1 MAELRFLSDRGLGL
15 LRRGLASLRTR
26 GMRASWRRLAL
37 QLFPPARAPGTAAL
51 YAPPAGIGAPA
62 AVPASD
68 APRASIVIPVHGQL
82 AHTLACLQALAAHPP
97 ATACEVIVVDD
108 CSPDETASVLAA
120 IDGLRLHRRASNGG
134 FIAACN
140 DGAALARGETLVFL
154 NNDTVP
160 QPGWLDA
167 LLDTFQA
174 HPRAGLVGAQLLY
187 PDGRLQ
193 EAGGVVF
200 ADGSAWNLGRFE
212 SPDDP
217 RFAYVR
223 DADYVSGAAIAI
235 PRGLFEAIGGFDD
248 RYAPAY
254 YEDTDLAFKV
264 RASGHRVLYQPASR
278 VVHVEGVTSGTDTS
292 SGTKAYQV
300 RNQVLFTER
309 WATEL
314 MLHPARAEPT
324 AASVSGSRP
333 QVLLID
339 ALTAATD
346 AISITTLRGKVD
358 VANDATTKGAAV
370 ASVQSNAR
378 SLSIDAVDE
387 LYDFILDRLRGYY
400 EDRGVP
406 PQHFAAVAALKPASL
421 YDFDRR
427 IDAIGSFAALPEA
440 EALAAADKRI
450 RNILRKADIDV
461 PAQVD
466 PGLFTEPAERAL
478 AEAVEAVYGETTQA
492 LADGDYV
499 DALARLARLR
509 PQVDAFFDA
518 VMVNADDMAV
528 RANRLALLKRL
539 GGRLGSVAAIE
550 QLSG

>member
-1 MAELRFLSDRGLGL
+1 
-15 LRRGLASLRTR
+15 
-26 GMRASWRRLAL
+26 
-37 QLFPPARAPGTAAL
+37 
-51 YAPPAGIGAPA
+51 PA

-167 LLDTFQA
+167 LLDRFQA
-174 HPRAGLVGAQLLY
+174 HARAGLVGAQLLY
-187 PDGRLQ
+187 RDGRLQ

-235 PRGLFEAIGGFDD
+235 PRDLFEAIGGFDA

-278 VVHVEGVTSGTDTS
+278 VVH
-292 SGTKAYQV
+292 
-300 RNQVLFTER
+300 
-309 WATEL
+309 
-314 MLHPARAEPT
+314 
-324 AASVSGSRP
+324 
-333 QVLLID
+333 
-339 ALTAATD
+339 
-346 AISITTLRGKVD
+346 
-358 VANDATTKGAAV
+358 
-370 ASVQSNAR
+370 
-378 SLSIDAVDE
+378 
-387 LYDFILDRLRGYY
+387 
-400 EDRGVP
+400 
-406 PQHFAAVAALKPASL
+406 
-421 YDFDRR
+421 
-427 IDAIGSFAALPEA
+427 
-440 EALAAADKRI
+440 
-450 RNILRKADIDV
+450 
-461 PAQVD
+461 
-466 PGLFTEPAERAL
+466 
-478 AEAVEAVYGETTQA
+478 
-492 LADGDYV
+492 
-499 DALARLARLR
+499 
-509 PQVDAFFDA
+509 
-518 VMVNADDMAV
+518 
-528 RANRLALLKRL
+528 
-539 GGRLGSVAAIE
+539 
-550 QLSG
+550 